1 MFLYNRKL
9 PESSEI
15 SYSLLR
21 PSILERTFLPASS
34 EKFVWA
40 GGSCWSGMRR
50 NQSEI
55 WRSGPSCHA
64 RGRPGSTRGP
74 PVWPMA
80 DHPLKYPRNE
90 GVVHEKP
97 APGLGETREETLPQT
112 LKEVEVGRGLG
123 QRPSWLARKPLI
135 RRHTQPCRDDPP
147 PTPHAAAAPWFRAA
161 RRHSPMGVEPLRAGA
176 QRNLGRGPQRAIGA
190 PSGDAAGPT
199 EIRECSLSH
208 PQILLQSHK
217 YLSADFTDLRRLFFT
232 TENAKTSE

>member
-1 MFLYNRKL
+1 M
-9 PESSEI
+9 
-15 SYSLLR
+15 
-21 PSILERTFLPASS
+21 
-34 EKFVWA
+34 WA

-208 PQILLQSHK
+208 PQILLQNRPEAYAGS
-217 YLSADFTDLRRLFFT
+217 LVSQGPTTTLISTGWPSVSAVAVEGTFSDSTLT
-232 TENAKTSE
+232 WAWSSSEVERCIMGGYC

>member
-1 MFLYNRKL
+1 
-9 PESSEI
+9 
-15 SYSLLR
+15 
-21 PSILERTFLPASS
+21 
-34 EKFVWA
+34 
-40 GGSCWSGMRR
+40 
-50 NQSEI
+50 
-55 WRSGPSCHA
+55 
-64 RGRPGSTRGP
+64 
-74 PVWPMA
+74 MA

-199 EIRECSLSH
+199 EIRERSLSH
-208 PQILLQSHK
+208 PQILLQSRF
-217 YLSADFTDLRRLFFT
+217 SWPTQRA
-232 TENAKTSE
+232 TEWWHVSTQHDI

>member
-1 MFLYNRKL
+1 
-9 PESSEI
+9 
-15 SYSLLR
+15 
-21 PSILERTFLPASS
+21 
-34 EKFVWA
+34 
-40 GGSCWSGMRR
+40 
-50 NQSEI
+50 
-55 WRSGPSCHA
+55 
-64 RGRPGSTRGP
+64 
-74 PVWPMA
+74 MA

-199 EIRECSLSH
+199 EIRERSLSH
-208 PQILLQSHK
+208 PQILLQSPF
-217 YLSADFTDLRRLFFT
+217 SFSNLRRWDEDVAAVMSPANCSIRWAILPWSGIT
-232 TENAKTSE
+232 YSVRIRARVPSW